1 MSRRRKRRKKLPSW
15 SPDGAHGDF
24 SWSAYCRYPSAMSS
38 GNEVELLVDGE
49 QAFPEMLEA
58 IAEARQTVVMDSYIF
73 NGDAAGKLFA
83 EALTER
89 ARHGVAVYLIVDGLG
104 TIAVP
109 GEFFDEMR
117 AAGVNILEYRP
128 PAPWR
133 RGWGLL
139 RRNHRKLLAVDGRVG
154 FAGGLNVGAE
164 WLPEDLGGQG
174 WHDVHVKVVGP
185 AVREL
190 SKLSLSTWI
199 QRAGVNFDVRLFLP
213 DVEPMGSTYVSI
225 VGSRERKKRRAIR
238 QSYLHAIRRARKYI
252 YIANAYFLP
261 GRGFRRALRNAV
273 KRGVDVR
280 VMVPARGDILPV
292 QLASQALYGSLMRAG
307 VKVFLWQQAVLHA
320 KTAVIDDEWST
331 VGSFNIDHRSWA
343 MNLEVNVNAMGPEFA
358 GQLRQVFESD
368 QRACEE
374 LSPVKWR
381 RRPILLRL
389 LEGFF
394 YLFRNWM

>member
-1 MSRRRKRRKKLPSW
+1 
-15 SPDGAHGDF
+15 
-24 SWSAYCRYPSAMSS
+24 
-38 GNEVELLVDGE
+38 
-49 QAFPEMLEA
+49 
-58 IAEARQTVVMDSYIF
+58 
-73 NGDAAGKLFA
+73 
-83 EALTER
+83 
-89 ARHGVAVYLIVDGLG
+89 
-104 TIAVP
+104 
-109 GEFFDEMR
+109 
-117 AAGVNILEYRP
+117 
-128 PAPWR
+128 
-133 RGWGLL
+133 
-139 RRNHRKLLAVDGRVG
+139 
-154 FAGGLNVGAE
+154 
-164 WLPEDLGGQG
+164 
-174 WHDVHVKVVGP
+174 
-185 AVREL
+185 
-190 SKLSLSTWI
+190 
-199 QRAGVNFDVRLFLP
+199 
-213 DVEPMGSTYVSI
+213 MGSTYVSI
-225 VGSRERKKRRAIR
+225 IGSRERKKRRAIR

-307 VKVFLWQQAVLHA
+307 IRVFLWQQAVLHA
-320 KTAVIDDEWST
+320 KTAVIDDEWAT

-343 MNLEVNVNAMGPEFA
+343 MNLEVNVNVMGPGFA
-358 GQLRQVFESD
+358 DQLRQVFESD

>member
-1 MSRRRKRRKKLPSW
+1 
-15 SPDGAHGDF
+15 
-24 SWSAYCRYPSAMSS
+24 MSS

-89 ARHGVAVYLIVDGLG
+89 ARHGVEVYLIVDGLG

-109 GEFFDEMR
+109 AEFFDEMR

-139 RRNHRKLLAVDGRVG
+139 RRNHRKLLVVDGRVG

-174 WHDVHVKVVGP
+174 WHDVHVRVVGP

-213 DVEPMGSTYVSI
+213 EVEPVGSTYVSI
-225 VGSRERKKRRAIR
+225 IGSRERKKRRAIR

-307 VKVFLWQQAVLHA
+307 IKVFLWQQAVLHA
-320 KTAVIDDEWST
+320 KTAVIDDEWAT

-343 MNLEVNVNAMGPEFA
+343 MNLEVNVNVMGPTFA
-358 GQLRQVFESD
+358 DQLRQVFESD
-368 QRACEE
+368 QRSCEE
-374 LSPVKWR
+374 LSLVKWR